1 MQMRRF
7 DGATDWLAPVAAVE
21 VDEPRALGS
30 PFLRRAALALV
41 AAAAALTLAL
51 ALATQAKSAVRP
63 VDPGKEVVNA
73 SWSSGFGL
81 DAVDSARGYGG

>member
-21 VDEPRALGS
+21 VGESRAARS
-30 PFLRRAALALV
+30 TFLRRASLALV
-41 AAAAALTLAL
+41 ATASAVTLAL
-51 ALATQAKSAVRP
+51 ALATQAKSALRP
-63 VDPGKEVVNA
+63 VDPGLEVVNA

-81 DAVDSARGYGG
+81 GVTDSARDFSG